1 MLYLHPTHIT
11 LDATP
16 LPGVESIAVT
26 RKAKAV
32 ITDFT
37 DDGPHP
43 TFADV
48 PERLTTLTIKRR
60 VPEPDDAFAS
70 VALGDEFDLAFR
82 AARTPD
88 APHALRVSAR
98 IVITGVESSVAGERE
113 CAQTITAVAVS
124 TDGGA
129 DPLTT
134 EPVSTLPAGGN

>member
-1 MLYLHPTHIT
+1 MLYLHPTHVT
-11 LDATP
+11 LNTTP
-16 LPGVESIAVT
+16 LPGVESIAVA
-26 RKAKAV
+26 RKAKSV

-48 PERLTTLTIKRR
+48 PERLTTLIIKRR

-70 VALGDEFDLAFR
+70 IALGDELDLAFR

-98 IVITGVESSVAGERE
+98 TVITGVESSVASERE

-124 TDGGA
+124 TDGDE
-129 DPLTT
+129 DPLTV
-134 EPVSTLPAGGN
+134 EPVSTLPAGAN

>member
-1 MLYLHPTHIT
+1 MLYLHTTSVT
-11 LDATP
+11 LGSIP
-16 LPGVESIAVT
+16 LPGVESVAVA

-48 PERLTTLTIKRR
+48 PERLTTLTIKRL
-60 VPEPDDAFAS
+60 VPEPDDAFTQ
-70 VALGDEFDLAFR
+70 VALGNELDLAFH

-88 APHALRVSAR
+88 APYALRVSAR
-98 IVITGVESSVAGERE
+98 IVITGVESSVTGERG

-124 TDGGA
+124 TDGDD
-129 DPLTT
+129 DPLTV
-134 EPVSTLPAGGN
+134 EPVSTLPAGDN